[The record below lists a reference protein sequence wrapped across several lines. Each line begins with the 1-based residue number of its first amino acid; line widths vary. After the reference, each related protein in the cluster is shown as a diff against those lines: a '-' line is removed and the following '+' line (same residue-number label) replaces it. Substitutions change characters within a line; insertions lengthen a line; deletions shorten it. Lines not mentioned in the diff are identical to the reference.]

1 MPAMVR
7 RLAGQC
13 LCGALRYTVPDE
25 FTYALICH
33 CSQCRHAT
41 GSAFKPFGGI
51 HKEKLVLTAGA
62 DALLRYGGEAAHDVH
77 CGKCGSLLYSWF
89 RDSPFVHVTYGSLLD
104 EPTLKPT
111 AHIYVGS
118 KADWDV
124 IKDGLPQFQELPP

>member
-1 MPAMVR
+1 MNR
-7 RLAGQC
+7 KLAGRC
-13 LCGALRYTVPDE
+13 RCGAVRYSVDDE
-25 FTYALICH
+25 FSYALICH
-33 CSQCRHAT
+33 CSQCRRAT

-51 HKEKLVLTAGA
+51 QKEKLTLAGEA
-62 DALLRYGGEAAHDVH
+62 AVLRYGGDQAHDVH
-77 CGKCGSLLYSWF
+77 CGQCGSLLYSWF
-89 RDSPFVHVTYGSLLD
+89 RDTPFVHVTYGTLTD